1 MSFGTE
7 LNGIVDRIVADRI
20 GLRMRW
26 LAHSLIF
33 VFLCASCAVASTTSE
48 APALPMGEFIDQ
60 VLDPLAGQIVDEWAE
75 QSKADYA
82 ANHPTSTSNSSTG
95 PAGGVAS
102 GPGPGGMLNGFLG
115 GIVAASNQEAI
126 QKYNAEIDARR
137 SPLKKELLAL
147 FTRRAK
153 SVGDQYSVCVDGE
166 ERRYGVKENGFIRL
180 ADGPGPCEKTLI
192 STKEAPENADR

>member
-1 MSFGTE
+1 
-7 LNGIVDRIVADRI
+7 
-20 GLRMRW
+20 MRW
-26 LAHSLIF
+26 LAHSLIL
-33 VFLCASCAVASTTSE
+33 VFFCASCATAATSPPT
-48 APALPMGEFIDQ
+48 PALPMGEFIDQ
-60 VLDPLAGQIVDEWAE
+60 VLDPLAGQIADEWAE

-82 ANHPTSTSNSSTG
+82 ANHPTSPQNQGTG
-95 PAGGVAS
+95 SAGGVAS

-137 SPLKKELLAL
+137 QPLKKDLLAL

-166 ERRYGVKENGFIRL
+166 ERRYGVKENGFVRL
-180 ADGPGPCEKTLI
+180 PDGPGPCEKTLI
-192 STKEAPENADR
+192 STKGDSENTNR